1 MPKPT
6 WSKTLSFAL
15 DIERGMPKRI
25 IDTWKDSVEF
35 LDRLVRERSLD
46 LYHVFIHWHPDPDAA
61 HYCGVTYID
70 EKRMAFCSGN
80 DRGTM
85 LHEVAHLQYK
95 AQPHDEVWAEHLIN
109 LHNEYL
115 EGSELEKANLELVR
129 DYRAAGRVLK
139 RMTTDGPKEKLGRK
153 KKVKKS

>member
-6 WSKTLSFAL
+6 WSKGLSFAL
-15 DIERGMPKRI
+15 DIERGMPKRVL
-25 IDTWKDSVEF
+25 DTWKDSIEF
-35 LDRLVRERSLD
+35 LDTLVRERELD
-46 LYHVFIHWHPDPDAA
+46 LYHVFIHWHADPDTA

-80 DRGTM
+80 DKETM

-109 LHNEYL
+109 LHQEYL
-115 EGSELEKANLELVR
+115 DGPALDKANHDLSR
-129 DYRAAGRVLK
+129 DYKAASRVLK
-139 RMTTDGPKEKLGRK
+139 RMTDGAPKEKPRRK